1 MQYDSLWMFV
11 QCFNHPQKLID
22 KFKRIMKSL
31 KILISLA
38 ITLVL
43 LLSCS
48 DSNNTTG
55 PDSNINE
62 ASDQKQFVWESMNYW
77 YLYQDEVPELADD
90 KSFFS
95 DEQAFQ
101 DFLIGFDDAE
111 ALFNTLIFE
120 DDEFSFF
127 IENFE
132 EFTFG
137 DFVSMTNERPG
148 FGFEFGLVQFSG
160 SNNVF
165 GYVQFVQ
172 ADTPA
177 DDAGLERGN
186 LFTEVNGTQLTVN
199 NFRSVLD
206 ADSYELTL
214 AEIEN
219 NSVVPTGE
227 TASIEKTPIVDDPIF
242 LSKVIEAGNSNVGY
256 LMYNSFQSNSHE
268 ELNTIFSDFEAQ
280 GIDEMVIDLRYN
292 GGGALL
298 TSTAI
303 STMISGLGNSEI
315 FAALRFNE
323 KRSAQND
330 TIRFMDELP
339 LFNDDGD
346 RTSTTSINKLSSL
359 DRVFV
364 LTGRQTASA
373 SEALINGL
381 LPFMDVV
388 IVGLQTVGKD
398 EGSIT
403 LYDAPVP
410 FTNRDLANPDHKIA
424 LQPIVFKDVNADG
437 QGFGDGFIPDFEVNE
452 LDALS
457 DLPPLGDP
465 EDPLLGRALER
476 IEATQVMVK
485 SRPLTSPDVR
495 WISSS
500 QFLQQPRAN
509 RGMYLLPSEA
519 NEMLNPEK

>member
-1 MQYDSLWMFV
+1 
-11 QCFNHPQKLID
+11 
-22 KFKRIMKSL
+22 MKSL
-31 KILISLA
+31 KILISLT
-38 ITLVL
+38 ITFLVVI
-43 LLSCS
+43 SCS
-48 DSNNTTG
+48 DSGTTG
-55 PDSNINE
+55 TDGSDDTNSNTNQ

-101 DFLIGFDDAE
+101 DFLIGFDNAE
-111 ALFNTLIFE
+111 ALFNSLIFE
-120 DDEFSFF
+120 EDEFSFF
-127 IENFE
+127 IEDFE

-148 FGFEFGLVQFSG
+148 FGFEFGLIQFSG

-172 ADTPA
+172 SDTPA
-177 DDAGLERGN
+177 DTAGLSRGD

-206 ADSYELTL
+206 ADSYDLTL

-219 NSVVPTGE
+219 SNIVPTGE
-227 TASIEKTPIVDDPIF
+227 TASLDKAPVVDDPIF
-242 LSKVIEAGNSNVGY
+242 LSKTLDAGAAKVGY

-268 ELNTIFSDFEAQ
+268 ELNTIFGDFEAE
-280 GIDEMVIDLRYN
+280 GIKEMVIDLRYN
-292 GGGALL
+292 GGGALI

-303 STMISGLGNSEI
+303 STMVSGLASSEI
-315 FAALRFNE
+315 YAALQFNE

-346 RTSTTSINKLSSL
+346 RTSTVPINKISSL

-381 LPFMDVV
+381 MPFMDVV
-388 IVGLQTVGKD
+388 LIGQQTVGKD

-424 LQPIVFKDVNADG
+424 LQPIVFKDVNANG
-437 QGFGDGFIPDFEVNE
+437 QSFGDGFTPDFQVNE
-452 LDALS
+452 LDSLAN
-457 DLPPLGDP
+457 LPPLGDP
-465 EDPLLGRALER
+465 NDPLLGRALQIIEGSQQAAKTR
-476 IEATQVMVK
+476 IA
-485 SRPLTSPDVR
+485 SNFRVR
-495 WISSS
+495 WINSS
-500 QFLQQPRAN
+500 QLLSQR
-509 RGMYLLPSEA
+509 RRDTGMYLLPSEA
-519 NEMLNPEK
+519 NKMLEKKE